1 MNKLTNP
8 LCFVKEG
15 TSLKPVCL
23 SLDLEVNKE
32 NVIKAI
38 GGVCS
43 DLDTGFTYSGKD
55 IIRGLNLLDKYAKD
69 VSFVLGHN
77 FLSFDRPFLEATK
90 PDLRLL
96 NLPVVDTLR
105 LSPLAFPRNPYHSL
119 VKHYKDGGIKQGQL
133 NDPELDSRLALT
145 VFYDQL
151 EEFRKVSPDLLAAWH
166 WLCTP
171 QPEGPDY
178 ALDEMFCLI
187 RQAQRPTQVEATIAI
202 ERLLENITC
211 KSYSYEAFTSAKQY
225 RWEMAYTLAWLSVA
239 GGNSVMPPWVRM
251 QFPKTAELVN
261 RLRNQ
266 SCGDVAC
273 VWCSEHHDVSKELK
287 RWFGFQDFRPEPDDG
302 KGKPLQ
308 QAIVETA
315 MAGKSVLGILPT
327 GTGKSLCYQLPA
339 LSQYD
344 KTGALTVVISPLVA
358 LMKDQVD
365 GMEKLGIS
373 SGATINGMLS
383 MPERAETLNRLRMG
397 EISILLISPEQLRSN
412 SIRQAL
418 EIREIGTWV
427 IDEAHCLSRWG
438 HDFRPDYRYV
448 GRFIRER
455 SEGTPLPSV
464 TCLTATAKPDV
475 VRDITNYFHEELG
488 IELVVFNGGSERT
501 NLSFEVIPTNGDKK
515 FEDIYLVLEQY
526 LPEKGGAIVYCA
538 TRKQTEIIAEY
549 LGLKNLSANFFHAGL
564 SPEAKKEIQQQFLQG
579 ELRVII
585 ATNAFGMGIDKPDV
599 RLVIHADIPSSL
611 ENYLQ
616 EAGRAGRDRE
626 DAHCVLLYEPKDV
639 ERQFSLSAFSRLT
652 LKDIQAVL
660 KALRKLERRK
670 HSQNELIATAGEI
683 LTEDKEG
690 SFDRDFAT
698 DDSRVRT
705 ALSWLEEAELLTRE
719 ENAVRIFPSSLR
731 ISTIREAKKIIFR
744 QPIWDD
750 YKKQLGKI
758 VEVLIEADASQGITT
773 DELMVVSG
781 LNPEKVRKALYDLE
795 SFGIASNDTVI
806 TAFVHV
812 GFKGRSEDRLDEVLQ
827 LEKALISQMREAA
840 PDIGRGD
847 KTILHL
853 RHASSTLRKQNLQNP
868 LPERLLRII
877 RRIRDDVPSHGDET
891 VRSLTTRK
899 LNSEMVSIKLECSW
913 EQLERNAQFRH
924 EAAKILLKHLIDLL
938 PKGSRGKDML
948 TETTI
953 GNLLG
958 AIKSDLVLT
967 SHVKDLSKLLDSSL
981 LWLHEMEV
989 IRLNKGLAIFRPAM
1003 TIRMK
1008 KGERR
1013 HFVKADFTALDL
1025 HYKGQVLQ
1033 IHVIKEFATKGLE
1046 EMREALLLAKDYF
1059 SMGEKTFLSCWLPGR
1074 NKEIYR
1080 QTTPESWKAIVEDL
1094 KNPIQQQI
1102 VADDRE
1108 DTNVLVLAGPGS
1120 GKTRVLVHRIA
1131 YLIRVRRENPRGI
1144 IALTYNRHASI
1155 EIRQRLKQLVG
1166 EDAHGVTVLTCHS
1179 LAMRLAGISFADQDE
1194 ENNMNLFKDSLRL
1207 ATDLLNGKELD
1218 ADEADDQRER
1228 LLRGFRWILVDE
1240 YQDIDKEQYE
1250 LISALAGRSL
1260 QDHESKLTLFAV
1272 GDDDQ
1277 NIYSFQGA
1285 SVEFIR
1291 KFETDY
1297 NAQLRYLT
1305 ENYRSTHNIVNASNI
1320 IIQSARERMKA
1331 NHPIQVNKSRI
1342 KDAPGGVWTDL
1353 DVVSK
1358 GRVQILQLEQ
1368 NDRVFQARVVMEE
1381 LLRMSRL
1388 DPDWDWSRCAVIA
1401 RKWESLAPVQSF
1413 CEAQNIPVEMARDE
1427 IPNFWRLRQ
1436 TRSFVDWLRKRES
1449 RLVKDEEMKIWLETQ
1464 APDYWQELL
1473 VQAIH
1478 EHALEV
1484 GGEEYP
1490 IDQVIEWLVEWGRE
1504 IRRRQ
1509 KNLLLLTAH
1518 RAKGLEFD
1526 HVAIL
1531 DGNWNHGKNEDS
1543 DAHLRLY
1550 YVAMTRAQ
1558 KTLTLARF
1566 NRFKSLQHVDSI
1578 TYRSPAEFSPCS
1590 KQFYFKYDRSSLK
1603 NVNISFAG
1611 FKNPNN
1617 RIHKA
1622 IADLAIGDSLKIK
1635 LGKDNKWVVMDANNQ
1650 LVGKMAES
1658 FQPRNGMG
1666 IKSARVFAIV
1676 GWSKEFSKPEFQ
1688 SKLQS
1693 ENWEVVLP
1701 EIIYEPV
1708 NFPQSIPIRLRTLG

>member
-1 MNKLTNP
+1 M
-8 LCFVKEG
+8 EG
-15 TSLKPVCL
+15 SSPDPVCL
-23 SLDLEVNKE
+23 SLDLEVNKR
-32 NVIKAI
+32 NVISAI
-38 GGVCS
+38 GATRS
-43 DLDTGFTYSGKD
+43 DNNKGFSYSGKD
-55 IIRGLNLLDKYAKD
+55 IAHNLKLLDEFARG

-77 FLSFDRPFLEATK
+77 LISFDRPYLEATK

-96 NLPVVDTLR
+96 TLPVVDTLR

-119 VKHYKDGGIKQGQL
+119 VKHYKDGAIKQGQI

-151 EEFRKVSPDLLAAWH
+151 GEFPKAPPDLLTAWH

-171 QPEGPDY
+171 QPEGLDY

-187 RQAQRPTQVEATIAI
+187 RKAQRPTQAEATIAI
-202 ERLLENITC
+202 ERLLVNITC
-211 KSYSYEAFTSAKQY
+211 KSYSYEVFTSANQY
-225 RWEMAYTLAWLSVA
+225 RWELAYTLAWLSVA

-251 QFPKTAELVN
+251 QFPKTVELVN

-273 VWCSEHHDVSKELK
+273 TWCCEHHDVRKELK

-327 GTGKSLCYQLPA
+327 GTGKSLCYQLPG

-373 SGATINGMLS
+373 SSATINGMLS
-383 MPERAETLNRLRMG
+383 MPERADALNRIRMG
-397 EISILLISPEQLRSN
+397 EISILLISPEQLRSR
-412 SIRQAL
+412 SIRRVL
-418 EIREIGTWV
+418 ETREIGIWV

-455 SEGTPLPSV
+455 SKGVSSPSV
-464 TCLTATAKPDV
+464 MCLTATAKPDV
-475 VRDITNYFHEELG
+475 VEDITKYFLEKLG
-488 IELVVFNGGSERT
+488 IELVEFNGGSERT

-549 LGLKNLSANFFHAGL
+549 LRLKNLSANYFHAGL
-564 SPEAKKEIQQQFLQG
+564 SPEAKKEVQHQFLQG
-579 ELRVII
+579 ELRVIV

-670 HSQNELIATAGEI
+670 HSHDELIATAGEI
-683 LTEDKEG
+683 LTEDNEG
-690 SFDRDFAT
+690 TFDRDFAT

-731 ISTIREAKKIIFR
+731 ITTIRDARKIIFR
-744 QPIWDD
+744 QPIRDD

-758 VEVLIEADASQGITT
+758 VEVLIEADSSQGITT

-781 LNPEKVRKALYDLE
+781 LNSEKVRKALYDLE

-812 GFKGRSEDRLDEVLQ
+812 GIKGRSEDRLDEVQQ
-827 LEKALISQMREAA
+827 LEKALISQMRETA

-847 KTILHL
+847 TTTLHL
-853 RHASSTLRKQNLQNP
+853 RHASTSLRKQNLQNP

-899 LNSEMVSIKLECSW
+899 LNSEMVNIKLECSW
-913 EQLERNAQFRH
+913 GQLERNAQYRH
-924 EAAKILLKHLIDLL
+924 EAARILLKHLIDRL
-938 PKGSRGKDML
+938 PKGSRGKDL
-948 TETTI
+948 LAETTI

-958 AIKSDLVLT
+958 AIKSDLVLK
-967 SHVKDLSKLLDSSL
+967 SQVKDLNKLLDSSL

-1003 TIRMK
+1003 TIRMNK
-1008 KGERR
+1008 SERR
-1013 HFVKADFTALDL
+1013 RFVKADFTTLDL
-1025 HYKGQVLQ
+1025 HYKGQILQ
-1033 IHVIKEFATKGLE
+1033 IHVIKEFATKGME
-1046 EMREALLLAKDYF
+1046 EMREALRLSKDYF
-1059 SMGEKTFLSCWLPGR
+1059 SMDQKSFLSCWLPGR
-1074 NKEIYR
+1074 DKEIYR
-1080 QTTPESWKAIVEDL
+1080 QTTPESWKAIVENL
-1094 KNPIQQQI
+1094 KNPIQQHI

-1131 YLIRVRRENPRGI
+1131 YLIRVRRENPKGI

-1155 EIRQRLKQLVG
+1155 EIRQRLKELIGV
-1166 EDAHGVTVLTCHS
+1166 DAQGVTILTCHS
-1179 LAMRLAGISFADQDE
+1179 LAMRLAGISYTDQNQTD
-1194 ENNMNLFKDSLRL
+1194 NGNLFKESLRL
-1207 ATDLLNGKELD
+1207 ATDLLNGEELD
-1218 ADEADDQRER
+1218 DDEADDQRER

-1260 QDHESKLTLFAV
+1260 QDSESKLTLFAV

-1305 ENYRSTHNIVNASNI
+1305 ENYRSTHNIVDASNT
-1320 IIQSARERMKA
+1320 IIQGARDRMKA
-1331 NHPIQVNKSRI
+1331 NHPIRVNKARI

-1358 GRVQILQLEQ
+1358 GRVQILQLEED
-1368 NDRVFQARVVMEE
+1368 NPVFQARMVMEE
-1381 LLRMSRL
+1381 LLRMSKL

-1401 RKWESLAPVQSF
+1401 RKWDSLAPVQSF
-1413 CEAQNIPVEMARDE
+1413 CEARNIPVEMARDE

-1436 TRSFVDWLRKRES
+1436 TRSLVDWLRKRES

-1473 VQAIH
+1473 VQAID

-1490 IDQVIEWLVEWGRE
+1490 VDQVIEWLVEWGRE

-1531 DGNWNHGKNEDS
+1531 DGNWNRDKNEDS

-1566 NRFKSLQHVDSI
+1566 KRFKSLQHVDSI
-1578 TYRSPAEFSPCS
+1578 IYRSPTELSPCS
-1590 KQFYFKYDRSSLK
+1590 KQLYYKYERASLK
-1603 NVNISFAG
+1603 DVTISFAG
-1611 FKNPNN
+1611 NIPPNN

-1622 IADLAIGDSLKIK
+1622 ITDLMIGDTLKIQ
-1635 LGKDNKWVVMDANNQ
+1635 LGKYNKWIVMDAHGRI
-1650 LVGKMAES
+1650 VGRMAGS
-1658 FQPRNGMG
+1658 FQPREGMR

-1676 GWSKEFSKPEFQ
+1676 GWSKELSKPEFQ

-1701 EIIYEPV
+1701 EIIYEPI
-1708 NFPQSIPIRLRTLG
+1708 NFPKNASPLDYQPLSI

>member
-1 MNKLTNP
+1 MDTLANP
-8 LCFVKEG
+8 LCFVMEG
-15 TSLKPVCL
+15 ASLKPVCL

-43 DLDTGFTYSGKD
+43 INNKGFTYSKKD
-55 IIRGLNLLDKYAKD
+55 IGRGLKELDKVAKG

-77 FLSFDRPFLEATK
+77 LISFDLPYLEAAR
-90 PDLRLL
+90 PDLSLL

-119 VKHYKDGGIKQGQL
+119 VKHYKKDGGIKQGQL

-145 VFYDQL
+145 VFYEQL
-151 EEFRKVSPDLLAAWH
+151 KEFHKVPPDLLAAWH

-171 QPEGPDY
+171 QPEGSDY

-187 RQAQRPTQVEATIAI
+187 RQAQKPTQVEAKIAI
-202 ERLLENITC
+202 ESLLENITC
-211 KSYSYEAFTSAKQY
+211 KSYGYEVFTSAKQY
-225 RWEMAYTLAWLSVA
+225 RWELAYTLAWLSVA

-251 QFPKTAELVN
+251 QFPKTVELVN
-261 RLRNQ
+261 QLRNQ
-266 SCGDVAC
+266 SCGDVTC
-273 VWCSEHHDVSKELK
+273 VWCREHHDVSKELK
-287 RWFGFQDFRPEPDDG
+287 RWFGFQGFRPEPDDG

-365 GMEKLGIS
+365 GMEKLGINS
-373 SGATINGMLS
+373 SATINGMLS
-383 MPERAETLNRLRMG
+383 MPERADALNRLSMG
-397 EISILLISPEQLRSN
+397 EISILLISREQLRSN
-412 SIRQAL
+412 SIRRAL

-438 HDFRPDYRYV
+438 HDFRPDYLYV

-455 SEGTPLPSV
+455 AEGARLPPV
-464 TCLTATAKPDV
+464 MCLTATAKPEV
-475 VRDITNYFHEELG
+475 VKEITEYFSKELG
-488 IELVVFNGGSERT
+488 TELVVFDGGSERT
-501 NLSFEVIPTNGDKK
+501 NLKFEVKRTNSDKK
-515 FEDIYLVLEQY
+515 FEDIYLILEQY
-526 LPEKGGAIVYCA
+526 LPGKGGAIVYCA
-538 TRKQTEIIAEY
+538 TRGQTEIVAEY
-549 LGLKNLSANFFHAGL
+549 LGLKNLPVNFFHAGL
-564 SPEAKKEIQQQFLQG
+564 SPESKKEIQQQFLQG
-579 ELRVII
+579 ELRVIV

-616 EAGRAGRDRE
+616 EAGRAGRDRKN
-626 DAHCVLLYEPKDV
+626 AHCVLLYEPKDV
-639 ERQFSLSAFSRLT
+639 ERQFGLSAFSRLT
-652 LKDIQAVL
+652 LKDIQTVL
-660 KALRKLERRK
+660 KALRKLDQRE
-670 HSQNELIATAGEI
+670 HTQDELIATAGEI
-683 LTEDKEG
+683 LTEDKDG
-690 SFDRDFAT
+690 GFGRDFAT

-731 ISTIREAKKIIFR
+731 ISTIREAKKIIFNQR
-744 QPIWDD
+744 PEVD

-758 VEVLIEADASQGITT
+758 VEVLIEADSSQGITT

-781 LNPEKVRKALYDLE
+781 LNSEQVRKALYDLE
-795 SFGIASNDTVI
+795 SLGIASNDTVI

-812 GFKGRSEDRLDEVLQ
+812 GIKGRSEDRLDEVLQ
-827 LEKALISQMREAA
+827 LEKALISQMRETA

-847 KTILHL
+847 STALHL
-853 RHASSTLRKQNLQNP
+853 RHASSTLRQQNLQNP
-868 LPERLLRII
+868 LPDRLLRII

-899 LNSEMVSIKLECSW
+899 LNSEMINIKLECSW
-913 EQLERNAQFRH
+913 EQLERNAQYRH
-924 EAAKILLKHLIDLL
+924 EAAKILLRHLIDRL
-938 PKGSRGKDML
+938 PKGSRGKDLL

-967 SHVKDLSKLLDSSL
+967 SHVKDLNKLLDSSL

-1013 HFVKADFTALDL
+1013 HFLKADFTALDL

-1046 EMREALLLAKDYF
+1046 EMREALRLAKDYF
-1059 SMGEKTFLSCWLPGR
+1059 SMDQNSFLSCWLPGR
-1074 NKEIYR
+1074 DKEIYR

-1155 EIRQRLKQLVG
+1155 EIRQRLKELIG
-1166 EDAHGVTVLTCHS
+1166 EDAQGVTVLTCHS
-1179 LAMRLAGISFADQDE
+1179 LAMRLAGISFTDQDE
-1194 ENNMNLFKDSLRL
+1194 TDNRNLFKDSLRL

-1240 YQDIDKEQYE
+1240 YQDINKEQYE

-1260 QDHESKLTLFAV
+1260 QDNESKLTLFAV

-1305 ENYRSTHNIVNASNI
+1305 DNYRSTHNIVNASNT

-1331 NHPIQVNKSRI
+1331 NYPIQVNKART

-1353 DVVSK
+1353 DVVSR
-1358 GRVQILQLEQ
+1358 GRVQVLQLEH
-1368 NDRVFQARVVMEE
+1368 NDQVYHARVVMEE

-1388 DPDWDWSRCAVIA
+1388 DTKWDWSRCAVIA
-1401 RKWESLAPVQSF
+1401 RNWESLVSVQSF
-1413 CEAQNIPVEMARDE
+1413 CEARNIPVEVARE
-1427 IPNFWRLRQ
+1427 KIPNFWRLRQ
-1436 TRSFVDWLRKRES
+1436 TRALVDWLRKRKS
-1449 RLVKDEEMKIWLETQ
+1449 RFVKNGEMHKWLEAQ
-1464 APDYWQELL
+1464 VPDYWQELL
-1473 VQAIH
+1473 IQAID
-1478 EHALEV
+1478 EHALEI
-1484 GGEEYP
+1484 GGSEYP
-1490 IDQVIEWLVEWGRE
+1490 VEQVIEWLVEWGRE

-1526 HVAIL
+1526 HVVIL
-1531 DGNWNHGKNEDS
+1531 DGNWNPGENEDF
-1543 DAHLRLY
+1543 DAHRRLY

-1558 KTLTLARF
+1558 QILTLTK
-1566 NRFKSLQHVDSI
+1566 FKQNHSFQRALDNLDSI
-1578 TYRSPAEFSPCS
+1578 VYRPPVELSPCS
-1590 KQFYFKYDRSSLK
+1590 KQLYYKYDRASLK
-1603 NVNISFAG
+1603 DVTISFAG
-1611 FKNPNN
+1611 NSPPNN

-1622 IADLAIGDSLKIK
+1622 ITDLMIGDTLKIQ
-1635 LGKDNKWVVMDANNQ
+1635 LGKYNKWIVMDAHGR
-1650 LVGKMAES
+1650 LVGRMAGS
-1658 FQPRNGMG
+1658 FQPREGMR
-1666 IKSARVFAIV
+1666 IRSARVFAIV
-1676 GWSKEFSKPEFQ
+1676 GWSKELSRPEYQ
-1688 SKLQS
+1688 SRLQS

-1708 NFPQSIPIRLRTLG
+1708 NFPDKHPH

>member
-43 DLDTGFTYSGKD
+43 DLDKGFAYSGKD
-55 IIRGLNLLDKYAKD
+55 IVRGLNLLDEYAKG

-77 FLSFDRPFLEATK
+77 FLSFDQPFLEATK

-151 EEFRKVSPDLLAAWH
+151 EEFHKASPDLLAAWH

-187 RQAQRPTQVEATIAI
+187 RQAQRPTQAEATIAI

-211 KSYSYEAFTSAKQY
+211 KSYGYEAFTSAKQY

-239 GGNSVMPPWVRM
+239 DGNSVMPPWVRM

-266 SCGDVAC
+266 SCGDVTC
-273 VWCSEHHDVSKELK
+273 VWCSDHHDVNKELK
-287 RWFGFQDFRPEPDDG
+287 RWFGFQGFRPEPDDG

-365 GMEKLGIS
+365 GMEKLGIN

-383 MPERAETLNRLRMG
+383 MPERAEALNRLRMG

-464 TCLTATAKPDV
+464 MCLTATAKPDV
-475 VRDITNYFHEELG
+475 VREITNYFHEELG
-488 IELVVFNGGSERT
+488 IELAVFNGGSERT

-549 LGLKNLSANFFHAGL
+549 LELKNLSANFFHAGL

-599 RLVIHADIPSSL
+599 RLVIHADIPNSL

-639 ERQFSLSAFSRLT
+639 ERQFSLSSFSRLT

-758 VEVLIEADASQGITT
+758 AEVLIEADASQGITT

-781 LNPEKVRKALYDLE
+781 LNSEKVRKALYDLE

-812 GFKGRSEDRLDEVLQ
+812 GIKGRSEDRLDEVLQ

-877 RRIRDDVPSHGDET
+877 RRIRDDVPSHSDET

-913 EQLERNAQFRH
+913 EQLEKNARYRH
-924 EAAKILLKHLIDLL
+924 DAAKILLKHLIDLL
-938 PKGSRGKDML
+938 PKGSRGKDVL

-953 GNLLG
+953 GNLLR

-967 SHVKDLSKLLDSSL
+967 AHVKDLSKLLDSSL

-1008 KGERR
+1008 KDERR

-1046 EMREALLLAKDYF
+1046 DMREALLLAKDYF
-1059 SMGEKTFLSCWLPGR
+1059 SMGEKMFLSCWLPGR

-1155 EIRQRLKQLVG
+1155 EIRQRLKELIG
-1166 EDAHGVTVLTCHS
+1166 EDAQGVTVLTCHS

-1194 ENNMNLFKDSLRL
+1194 TDNINLFKDSLRL

-1297 NAQLRYLT
+1297 NAKLRYLT

-1320 IIQSARERMKA
+1320 IIQSARERMKV

-1388 DPDWDWSRCAVIA
+1388 DPNWDWSRCAVIA
-1401 RKWESLAPVQSF
+1401 RKWESLAPIQSF

-1427 IPNFWRLRQ
+1427 IPNFWQLRQ
-1436 TRSFVDWLRKRES
+1436 TRSFVAWLRKRES

-1473 VQAIH
+1473 VQAID

-1484 GGEEYP
+1484 GGGEYP
-1490 IDQVIEWLVEWGRE
+1490 VDQVIEWLVEWGRE

-1531 DGNWNHGKNEDS
+1531 DGDWNHGKNEDS

-1566 NRFKSLQHVDSI
+1566 KRFKSLQHVDSI
-1578 TYRSPAEFSPCS
+1578 TYRSPTEFSPCS

-1611 FKNPNN
+1611 YKSPNH
-1617 RIHKA
+1617 RIHKS

-1635 LGKDNKWVVMDANNQ
+1635 LGKYNKWVVMDANNQ

-1658 FQPRNGMG
+1658 FQPRNGME

-1688 SKLQS
+1688 SKLRS

-1708 NFPQSIPIRLRTLG
+1708 NFPQKYPH

>member
-1 MNKLTNP
+1 MDKLANP
-8 LCFVKEG
+8 LCFVMEG
-15 TSLKPVCL
+15 ASLKPVCL

-38 GGVCS
+38 GGVCYGR
-43 DLDTGFTYSGKD
+43 DKGFTYSSKD
-55 IIRGLNLLDKYAKD
+55 IVRGLNLLDEYAKGIP
-69 VSFVLGHN
+69 FILGHN
-77 FLSFDRPFLEATK
+77 LLSFDLPFLEATK

-96 NLPVVDTLR
+96 NLPVVDTLK

-119 VKHYKDGGIKQGQL
+119 VKHYKDGRITQGQL
-133 NDPELDSRLALT
+133 NDPELDSRLALK
-145 VFYDQL
+145 VFDDQL
-151 EEFRKVSPDLLAAWH
+151 EEFRKALPDLLKAWH

-171 QPEGPDY
+171 QPEGSDY
-178 ALDEMFCLI
+178 ALDEMFCHI
-187 RQAQRPTQVEATIAI
+187 RQVQRPTQDDAKIAI
-202 ERLLENITC
+202 KSLLKNITC
-211 KSYSYEAFTSAKQY
+211 KFYSDEVFTSAKQY
-225 RWEMAYTLAWLSVA
+225 RWELAYTLAWLSVA

-273 VWCSEHHDVSKELK
+273 VWCSEHHDVIKELK
-287 RWFGFQDFRPEPDDG
+287 RWFGFQGFRPEPDDG

-315 MAGKSVLGILPT
+315 MTGKSVLGILPT

-365 GMEKLGIS
+365 GMEKLGINS
-373 SGATINGMLS
+373 SATINGMLS
-383 MPERAETLNRLRMG
+383 MPERADALNRLRMG

-455 SEGTPLPSV
+455 LKSTSLPSV
-464 TCLTATAKPDV
+464 MCLTATAKPDV
-475 VRDITNYFHEELG
+475 VEDITNYFHGELG

-515 FEDIYLVLEQY
+515 YEDIYLVLEQY

-538 TRKQTEIIAEY
+538 TRKQTEIVAEY
-549 LGLKNLSANFFHAGL
+549 LGFKNLSANFFHAGL
-564 SPEAKKEIQQQFLQG
+564 SPEAKKETQQQFLQG
-579 ELRVII
+579 ELRVIV

-616 EAGRAGRDRE
+616 EAGRAGRDRK
-626 DAHCVLLYEPKDV
+626 DAHCVLLYESKDV
-639 ERQFSLSAFSRLT
+639 ERQFSLSAFCRLT

-660 KALRKLERRK
+660 KALRKLDRK
-670 HSQNELIATAGEI
+670 QHSQDELIATAGEI

-690 SFDRDFAT
+690 VFDRDFAT
-698 DDSRVRT
+698 DDSRIRT
-705 ALSWLEEAELLTRE
+705 ALSWLEEAEFLTRE
-719 ENAVRIFPSSLR
+719 ENAVRIFPSALQ
-731 ISTIREAKKIIFR
+731 IPTIREAKKIILKQKIR
-744 QPIWDD
+744 KD
-750 YKKQLGKI
+750 YKKQLEKI
-758 VEVLIEADASQGITT
+758 VEVLIEADSSQGITT

-781 LNPEKVRKALYDLE
+781 LNPEQVRKALYDLE

-812 GFKGRSEDRLDEVLQ
+812 GIKGRSEDRLDEVLQ

-840 PDIGRGD
+840 PDLGRGD
-847 KTILHL
+847 STSLHL
-853 RHASSTLRKQNLQNP
+853 RHASSSLRKQNLQNP
-868 LPERLLRII
+868 LPDRLWRII

-899 LNSEMVSIKLECSW
+899 LNSEMINIKLECNW
-913 EQLERNAQFRH
+913 EQLERNAQYRR
-924 EAAKILLKHLIDLL
+924 EGAKILLRHLIDRL
-938 PKGSRGKDML
+938 PKGTRGKDL
-948 TETTI
+948 LAETTI

-958 AIKSDLVLT
+958 AIKSDLVLA
-967 SHVKDLSKLLDSSL
+967 SHVKDLNKLLDSSL

-1008 KGERR
+1008 KDDRR
-1013 HFVKADFTALDL
+1013 RFVKADFTALDL

-1046 EMREALLLAKDYF
+1046 EMRVALQLAKDYF
-1059 SMGEKTFLSCWLPGR
+1059 ALREDRFLSCWLPGR
-1074 NKEIYR
+1074 YKEIYR

-1094 KNPIQQQI
+1094 KNPIQQEI

-1155 EIRQRLKQLVG
+1155 EIRQRLRELIG
-1166 EDAHGVTVLTCHS
+1166 EDAQGVTVLTCHS
-1179 LAMRLAGISFADQDE
+1179 LAMRLAGISFDGQDE
-1194 ENNMNLFKDSLRL
+1194 KGNEDLFRKSLSL

-1218 ADEADDQRER
+1218 ADDADDQRDR

-1240 YQDIDKEQYE
+1240 YQDINKEQYE

-1260 QDHESKLTLFAV
+1260 QDNENKLTLFAV

-1297 NAQLRYLT
+1297 KAQLKYLT
-1305 ENYRSTHNIVNASNI
+1305 ANYRSTHNIVDASNT
-1320 IIQSARERMKA
+1320 IIQNARERMKA
-1331 NHPIQVNKSRI
+1331 NRPIQVNKARA
-1342 KDAPGGVWTDL
+1342 KDAPGGVWTNL
-1353 DVVSK
+1353 DVVSR
-1358 GRVQILQLEQ
+1358 GRVQVLKLQRDDQ
-1368 NDRVFQARVVMEE
+1368 VFQARVVMEE

-1388 DPDWDWSRCAVIA
+1388 DHDWDWSRCAVIA
-1401 RKWESLAPVQSF
+1401 RNWETLSPVQSF
-1413 CEAQNIPVEMARDE
+1413 CEARNIPVEMARDE

-1436 TRSFVDWLRKRES
+1436 TRSFVDWLRRRGS
-1449 RLVKDEEMKIWLETQ
+1449 RLVKGEEMKMWLQTQ
-1464 APDYWQELL
+1464 IPDYWQELL
-1473 VQAIH
+1473 VQAID

-1490 IDQVIEWLVEWGRE
+1490 VDQIIEWLAEWGRE
-1504 IRRRQ
+1504 IRCRQ

-1531 DGNWNHGKNEDS
+1531 NGNWNRGENEDS

-1558 KTLTLARF
+1558 KTLTLAPARF
-1566 NRFKSLQHVDSI
+1566 KRFKSLQHVDSI
-1578 TYRSPAEFSPCS
+1578 IYRSPVELLPCS

-1622 IADLAIGDSLKIK
+1622 IADLVIGDSLKIK
-1635 LGKDNKWVVMDANNQ
+1635 LGKDNKWFVMDANNQ
-1650 LVGKMAES
+1650 LVGKMAGA
-1658 FQPRNGMG
+1658 FQPRNGMR

-1676 GWSKEFSKPEFQ
+1676 GWSKELSKPEFQ
-1688 SKLQS
+1688 SGLQS

-1701 EIIYEPV
+1701 EIIYEPISF
-1708 NFPQSIPIRLRTLG
+1708 NI

>member
-1 MNKLTNP
+1 M
-8 LCFVKEG
+8 EG
-15 TSLKPVCL
+15 ASLKPVCL

-38 GGVCS
+38 GAVRS
-43 DLDTGFTYSGKD
+43 DTDEDFTYSGKD
-55 IIRGLNLLDKYAKD
+55 MGRSLDKLDEFAKG
-69 VSFVLGHN
+69 VPFVLGHN
-77 FLSFDRPFLEATK
+77 FISFDRPHLEVTN
-90 PDLRLL
+90 PNLGLL

-133 NDPELDSRLALT
+133 NDPVLDSRLALK
-145 VFYDQL
+145 VFNDQL
-151 EEFRKVSPDLLAAWH
+151 EEFPKKPPDLLTAWH

-171 QPEGPDY
+171 QPEGLDY

-187 RQAQRPTQVEATIAI
+187 RKAQRPTQEEATIAI
-202 ERLLENITC
+202 ERLLVNITC
-211 KSYSYEAFTSAKQY
+211 RSNSYEVFTSANQY
-225 RWEMAYTLAWLSVA
+225 RWELAYTLAWLSVA

-273 VWCSEHHDVSKELK
+273 VWCSEHHDVRKELK

-302 KGKPLQ
+302 MGKPLQ

-373 SGATINGMLS
+373 SSATINGMLS
-383 MPERAETLNRLRMG
+383 MPERADALNRLRMG
-397 EISILLISPEQLRSN
+397 EISILLISPEQLRSR
-412 SIRQAL
+412 SIRRVL
-418 EIREIGTWV
+418 ETREIGTWV

-455 SEGTPLPSV
+455 SKGASSPSV
-464 TCLTATAKPDV
+464 MCLTATAKPDV
-475 VRDITNYFHEELG
+475 VEDITKYFLEKLG
-488 IELVVFNGGSERT
+488 IELVVFDGGSERT

-549 LGLKNLSANFFHAGL
+549 LRLKNLSANYFHAGL
-564 SPEAKKEIQQQFLQG
+564 SPEAKKEVQHQFLQG
-579 ELRVII
+579 ELRVIV

-652 LKDIQAVL
+652 LKDIQTVL
-660 KALRKLERRK
+660 KALRKLDRKK

-683 LTEDKEG
+683 LTEDTEG
-690 SFDRDFAT
+690 SFEKDFVT

-705 ALSWLEEAELLTRE
+705 ALSWLEESEFLTRE

-731 ISTIREAKKIIFR
+731 ISTIREAKKIIFNQR
-744 QPIWDD
+744 IRED

-758 VEVLIEADASQGITT
+758 VEVLIEADSSQGITT

-781 LNPEKVRKALYDLE
+781 LNSEQVRKALYDLE

-812 GFKGRSEDRLDEVLQ
+812 GIKGRSEDRLEEVQQ
-827 LEKALISQMREAA
+827 LEKALISQMRETA

-847 KTILHL
+847 TTTLHL
-853 RHASSTLRKQNLQNP
+853 RHASTSLRKLNLQNP

-899 LNSEMVSIKLECSW
+899 LNSEMVNIKLECSW
-913 EQLERNAQFRH
+913 EQLERNAQYRH
-924 EAAKILLKHLIDLL
+924 EAARILLKHLIDCL
-938 PKGSRGKDML
+938 PKGSRGKDL
-948 TETTI
+948 LAETTI

-958 AIKSDLVLT
+958 AIKSDLVLK
-967 SHVKDLSKLLDSSL
+967 SQVKDLNKLLDSSL

-1003 TIRMK
+1003 TIRMNK
-1008 KGERR
+1008 SERR
-1013 HFVKADFTALDL
+1013 RFVKADYTTLDL
-1025 HYKGQVLQ
+1025 HYKGQILQ

-1046 EMREALLLAKDYF
+1046 EMREALWLSKDYF
-1059 SMGEKTFLSCWLPGR
+1059 SMDQKSFLSCWLPR
-1074 NKEIYR
+1074 RDMEIYR
-1080 QTTPESWKAIVEDL
+1080 QTTPESWKAIVENL

-1131 YLIRVRRENPRGI
+1131 YLIRVRRENPKGI
-1144 IALTYNRHASI
+1144 IALTYNRHASV
-1155 EIRQRLKQLVG
+1155 EIRQKLKELIG
-1166 EDAHGVTVLTCHS
+1166 EDAQGVTVLTCHS
-1179 LAMRLAGISFADQDE
+1179 LAMRLAGISFADQNETD
-1194 ENNMNLFKDSLRL
+1194 NGNLFKDALRL

-1250 LISALAGRSL
+1250 LISALAGRSI
-1260 QDHESKLTLFAV
+1260 QDSESKLTLFAV

-1305 ENYRSTHNIVNASNI
+1305 ENYRSTHNIVDASNTF
-1320 IIQSARERMKA
+1320 IQGARDRMKE
-1331 NHPIQVNKSRI
+1331 NHPIRVNKARI
-1342 KDAPGGVWTDL
+1342 NDPPGGAWTDL

-1368 NDRVFQARVVMEE
+1368 YDQVYQARVVMDEF
-1381 LLRMSRL
+1381 LRMSRL

-1401 RKWESLAPVQSF
+1401 RNWKSLAPVQSF
-1413 CEAQNIPVEMARDE
+1413 CEARNIPVEMADDE

-1436 TRSFVDWLRKRES
+1436 TRSFVDWLGKKES
-1449 RLVKDEEMKIWLETQ
+1449 RLVKDGEMRKWLETQ
-1464 APDYWQELL
+1464 VSDYWQELL
-1473 VQAIH
+1473 LQAID
-1478 EHALEV
+1478 EHTLEV
-1484 GGEEYP
+1484 GGGEYP
-1490 IDQVIEWLVEWGRE
+1490 VEHVIEWLVEWGRE

-1526 HVAIL
+1526 HVAVL
-1531 DGNWNHGKNEDS
+1531 DGNWKRGENEDS
-1543 DAHLRLY
+1543 DAHRRLY

-1558 KTLTLARF
+1558 KTLALARIK
-1566 NRFKSLQHVDSI
+1566 RFKPLQHVDSI
-1578 TYRSPAEFSPCS
+1578 VYRSPVELSPCS

-1603 NVNISFAG
+1603 DVTISFAG
-1611 FKNPNN
+1611 NNPPNN

-1622 IADLAIGDSLKIK
+1622 IADLAIGDTLNIQ
-1635 LGKDNKWVVMDANNQ
+1635 LGKYNKWFVMDAHGR
-1650 LVGKMAES
+1650 LVGRMAGS
-1658 FQPRNGMG
+1658 FQPREGMR
-1666 IKSARVFAIV
+1666 IRSARVFAIV
-1676 GWSKEFSKPEFQ
+1676 GWSKELSKPEFQ

-1708 NFPQSIPIRLRTLG
+1708 NFPKKYPH